1 MPLASGARPPSAAQ
15 QRRYAQER
23 LGMAAPTGGATP
35 REKGGA
41 TPRTTTGGRGT
52 RTESLARPRTAPPGG
67 RGAAAGA
74 AAGATPA
81 RAAPTAPVTGGASA
95 ARATTANLTVAV
107 RVRPLSDKESAASSA
122 SCLETLPR
130 DEAVGKELRMCE
142 SVGARDYLRV
152 GRGRVRQYAFDV
164 VLAPSATQQETYE
177 STAAKLV
184 PAVLEGENASIFA
197 YGATGAGKTHTD
209 PGIMVLALE
218 ELFARLE
225 RAEDSE
231 AEVHISMLEIYCEN
245 VKDLLAPDAGTSTA
259 APLHVRENSR
269 GSTTVAGLTRH
280 LARDAAQVMEML
292 HRGNARRACEPTR
305 ANETSSRSHAI
316 LQVEVRRG
324 GASRAGKLSLVDL
337 AGSERA
343 LATDARTARSVE
355 GANINKSLLAL
366 SSCITALVTGKR
378 HVPFRNSNLT
388 KLLRDS
394 LGGNC
399 RTAMIA
405 NVSPAL
411 GSFSESSNT
420 LHWADKAKLIKCELK
435 PEPPTPAPIALAP
448 DAASIA
454 APGGSSA
461 SRGEIDESSL
471 PPSVRVRLRE
481 LTEVAER
488 KTAEAAALRAR
499 LERHGIAPE
508 LTPTPKRVRGDSA
521 LAKRKANLEAT
532 ETAAAAEDM
541 CIDQAEAQPAQGTP
555 RTKRRQTKHQQR
567 PQHSRRQSLIRAP
580 KAGVGLGLLV
590 ADAPGESPRTLRV

>member
-1 MPLASGARPPSAAQ
+1 
-15 QRRYAQER
+15 
-23 LGMAAPTGGATP
+23 
-35 REKGGA
+35 
-41 TPRTTTGGRGT
+41 
-52 RTESLARPRTAPPGG
+52 
-67 RGAAAGA
+67 
-74 AAGATPA
+74 
-81 RAAPTAPVTGGASA
+81 
-95 ARATTANLTVAV
+95 
-107 RVRPLSDKESAASSA
+107 
-122 SCLETLPR
+122 
-130 DEAVGKELRMCE
+130 
-142 SVGARDYLRV
+142 
-152 GRGRVRQYAFDV
+152 
-164 VLAPSATQQETYE
+164 
-177 STAAKLV
+177 
-184 PAVLEGENASIFA
+184 
-197 YGATGAGKTHTD
+197 
-209 PGIMVLALE
+209 MVLALE

-448 DAASIA
+448 DAAVPTSQAGGRAVARARSVSMAGGGPAGAGKPLAGAGARPRPAAVASSRARSMSIA
-454 APGGSSA
+454 APGGRSA

-567 PQHSRRQSLIRAP
+567 PQQSAAQEGASLRSEVDELRALLEQQQAVIQALQAAPAAQQQQQQQQQQQFVGDRAAEALKAPLVARNSNGCSPAKRAKTSKQSRAGEQQQQEQQAGRAVRRSTRSSRRQSLIRAP